1 MNFNYTHLFFRIH
14 RIYSSFTL
22 KYVRVGDLDYD
33 SHEDDH
39 KSHQFYI
46 IETFTYP
53 FYKATAQ
60 YEDIALLKIDAH
72 INFNDYIRPACL
84 SDANTMI
91 SEHVIVAGWG
101 STEYR
106 QSLFSNLQRIQLTFV
121 PHAECNISYA
131 SRTSSRALR
140 RGIVNATQLCAV
152 AKDGD
157 PDACQVLTLSITFNC
172 SLKFVFIYLN
182 VEGFQWFGIV
192 KYTPSPIVST

>member
-1 MNFNYTHLFFRIH
+1 MANKFQLNKIH
-14 RIYSSFTL
+14 RISFSFTL

-46 IETFTYP
+46 TDTFIYP

-72 INFNDYIRPACL
+72 IHFNDFIRPACL

-101 STEYR
+101 STVYR

-121 PHAECNISYA
+121 PHAECNMSYA
-131 SRTSSRALR
+131 SRTNSRALR
-140 RGIVNATQLCAV
+140 RGIVNATQFCAV

-157 PDACQVLTLSITFNC
+157 PDACQVFSKYHIFNQ
-172 SLKFVFIYLN
+172 K
-182 VEGFQWFGIV
+182 
-192 KYTPSPIVST
+192 